1 MVTLAAAVA
10 VLALPSPASAH
21 ERTSRAPSR
30 RAEASPRSRALA
42 RLEAGAA
49 QTRHEVL
56 SRLRPGT
63 GACAGL
69 LQSRFAG
76 AHGQRC
82 LHGLDTWT
90 PDASGHPGVSSA
102 TRATALPQFDDLP
115 GIPCYSSGPRVH
127 VFYGYFEKNLL
138 DATGDQ
144 GRRGAIL
151 HAVAVADRILNVSAD
166 QTGGVRHLRW
176 AMSNC
181 RLVITPFRVA
191 QKWTFEAFD
200 PTYLRIKLEQAH
212 LMGKSEKGLT
222 FLETATSPIPAGCQ
236 GVGELYDDD
245 RASSTN
251 IHNHGDFNTLVVT
264 GCADAL
270 FDPFAMG
277 EIAIHELF
285 HTMGAVQLSAPNHTP
300 GHHCTDES
308 DVMCYNDDGH
318 HAMRKV
324 CPVTVP
330 ELLDCNDND
339 YFNTS
344 PKAGSYLATH
354 WDTARNVFQA
364 TGGPSK
370 FQPLPKPKVALKS
383 PGAVIDGTVTIPA
396 SAQAAL
402 APIGSVTFTV
412 DGRKTVDYVAPYS
425 ITIQTLPEKGGYP
438 NGTKLTIGAVAEDR
452 FGIRG
457 TAKSI
462 TVTVNNPTI
471 QLVAPHWFDTV
482 GKHVSWSATV
492 HAAKPIKNVQLF
504 VNGVLAATDTSS
516 PFGGM
521 ANVQFPGSQF
531 PIMAKVTQT
540 DGVSR
545 TSEPKTLVSND
556 PRATA
561 VFPSSNLQLDIEG
574 PVTLFAVAD
583 AWPGLEI
590 DHVTF
595 RLLHAGQPIPNVD
608 PIVVNDAPYVVTW
621 NPPNGF
627 SGGVGVRVTATDTGG
642 MTELA
647 PFNEL
652 RFNVLHGVD
661 DAVEIDTSTLQDPV
675 DGRVTVR
682 ANPQPGPGRHAD
694 HVTFFVDDV
703 WAGEA
708 DSAPWELS
716 DFGDDPGWDSLS
728 VGNGTH
734 VISAI
739 ADFSND
745 DTFDDIESV
754 GAGGTPIVVAN
765 PPGLLATVT
774 SPDGGDHVSGSVSVT
789 ATVTKPAG
797 QQVTAVEF
805 FANGLSLGT
814 DSTPGDGFHRTWNT
828 SQFGNGPVQ
837 VRVHAYLDPY
847 GSAGNA
853 AWSRP
858 VTVTVSNAS

>member
-1 MVTLAAAVA
+1 M
-10 VLALPSPASAH
+10 
-21 ERTSRAPSR
+21 
-30 RAEASPRSRALA
+30 
-42 RLEAGAA
+42 
-49 QTRHEVL
+49 
-56 SRLRPGT
+56 
-63 GACAGL
+63 
-69 LQSRFAG
+69 
-76 AHGQRC
+76 
-82 LHGLDTWT
+82 
-90 PDASGHPGVSSA
+90 SSA

-471 QLVAPHWFDTV
+471 QLVAPRWFQTV
-482 GKHVSWSATV
+482 GRTVSWKASV
-492 HAAKPIKNVQLF
+492 HAAKAIQSVQLL
-504 VNGVLAATDTSS
+504 VNGTVAATDKAS
-516 PFGGM
+516 PFEGTATLPSSAGNQPSLT
-521 ANVQFPGSQF
+521 ARVIQ
-531 PIMAKVTQT
+531 V

-545 TSEPKTLVSND
+545 TSDARPVVSND
-556 PRATA
+556 PL
-561 VFPSSNLQLDIEG
+561 VVGVYPSQYIDARVEG
-574 PVTLFAVAD
+574 PVTLFATAE
-583 AWPGLEI
+583 AWPGLAI

-595 RLLHAGQPIPNVD
+595 KLLRNGKPITGVD
-608 PIVVNDAPYVVTW
+608 PIVVSDAPYVTTWTPPGTFTGPVT
-621 NPPNGF
+621 
-627 SGGVGVRVTATDTGG
+627 VRVSATDTGG
-642 MTELA
+642 VTAPDPFGSLA
-647 PFNEL
+647 FTVVQGSADSVAL
-652 RFNVLHGVD
+652 
-661 DAVEIDTSTLQDPV
+661 DAPDADQSVSDTI
-675 DGRVTVR
+675 TVR
-682 ANPQPGPGRHAD
+682 ADPQPGPNRH
-694 HVTFFVDDV
+694 VDSVVFYVDNIQV
-703 WAGEA
+703 GQAYE
-708 DSAPWELS
+708 APWELS
-716 DFGDDPGWDSLS
+716 DWQAQPGWDTLS
-728 VGNGTH
+728 VGDGTH
-734 VISAI
+734 VISAT
-739 ADFSND
+739 ATFSD
-745 DTFDDIESV
+745 DETYEHPKTVST
-754 GAGGTPIVVAN
+754 GGTTVVVDNEPAPSATVVA
-765 PPGLLATVT
+765 P
-774 SPDGGDHVSGSVSVT
+774 SGGDHVSDSVIFS
-789 ATVTKPAG
+789 ASVTKPAKSK
-797 QQVTAVEF
+797 VSEVVF
-805 FANGLSLGT
+805 YANGLLLGS
-814 DSTPGDGFHRTWNT
+814 DATPSGGLYFRTWNT
-828 SQFGNGPVQ
+828 ARFGNGPVQ
-837 VRVHAYLDPY
+837 LRVEAYLVPEGNNY
-847 GSAGNA
+847 AGY
-853 AWSRP
+853 SVRSQP
-858 VTVTVSNAS
+858 VTVTVSNST